1 MVLVREWRA
10 EDRHDTVAHDLIDGA
25 FVAVDGFHHAL
36 EHRIEQ
42 LAGVLGIAIREQ
54 LERALDVGE
63 EHRDLLALALQRAAV
78 AQDLFG
84 EVSRR
89 VALGRVELDRCDFT
103 AERSAAL
110 AAELLPGWIW
120 RPAGGAGP
128 GKACSARTAKF
139 RARSVVLLAARALGD
154 RSLGEHGTNSMW
166 NRSL

>member
-42 LAGVLGIAIREQ
+42 LAGVLGIAVREQ

-120 RPAGGAGP
+120 RPAGGASP
-128 GKACSARTAKF
+128 RKACSPRPPKISAP
-139 RARSVVLLAARALGD
+139 SGVLLAARAPCD
-154 RSLGEHGTNSMW
+154 PSLREHWAKSIW
-166 NRSL
+166 K